1 MPLPVAAVIGGA
13 ASIVGGLFG
22 ASAARK
28 AAKRAARQARKLEKK
43 LNALEENRQEI
54 INPYEAVED
63 LSSMIKNPFAQ
74 LSVATQAA
82 EIQIEQADI
91 SLANTLDTLRS
102 TGASAGGA
110 TALAQAALQSK
121 KGVAASIEQQEVQN
135 EKLRVEGEK
144 QRQQELMSE
153 QQRQQQA
160 DVAGSQFVFGQREAR
175 EVAQLDRVSNQ
186 IAALRGQAAS
196 ASRDSTAAI
205 TGAIGSAAS
214 LLGGAFGK
222 QG

>member
-1 MPLPVAAVIGGA
+1 MAIGAIIGA
-13 ASIVGGLFG
+13 GASIVGGLIG
-22 ASAARK
+22 GSKARR

-43 LNALEENRQEI
+43 LNALEANRQAI
-54 INPYEAVED
+54 VDPYATITD
-63 LSSMIKNPFAQ
+63 LSSMIKNPFEN
-74 LSVATQAA
+74 LSVATKAT
-82 EIQIEQADI
+82 EIQMEQTDI
-91 SLANTLDTLRS
+91 ALANTLDTLKS

-121 KGVAASIEQQEVQN
+121 QNISANIEQQEVAN
-135 EKLRVEGEK
+135 ERQRATGEQRV
-144 QRQQELMSE
+144 QEQKMSE
-153 QQRQQQA
+153 QKRLQQA
-160 DVAGSQFVFGQREAR
+160 EVAGTQFVFGQREAR
-175 EVAQLDRVSNQ
+175 EMQKLDRVSNQ